1 MFLATYNMKFTN
13 NKNNEQ
19 CDVQRQKRKAD
30 HHSVAVFLDLFS
42 SKPPLSDNPLFQA
55 LWQ

>member
-55 LWQ
+55 L